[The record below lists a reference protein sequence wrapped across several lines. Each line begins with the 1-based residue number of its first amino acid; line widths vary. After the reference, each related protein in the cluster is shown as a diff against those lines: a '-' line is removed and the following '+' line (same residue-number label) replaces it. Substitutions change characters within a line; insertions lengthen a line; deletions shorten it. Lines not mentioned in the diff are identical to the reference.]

1 MENERSRI
9 ALMGLTFREMSQ
21 VLAAWGGW
29 LIDGYTSIAYLLVAV
44 DMSKIFFPTNLGYL
58 SLILTLLPVTFGAVA
73 RSVGSLVLGNFLGDR
88 IGRKTLLTIS
98 ILGFTLF
105 SASKGLIPSYSE
117 IGIFAPVLLYVILF
131 IEGLFAGA
139 EYGGGAALAME
150 SVPAE
155 KREPVGAFMQ
165 SGYGTGYFL
174 IVFVD
179 LMLTGL
185 FGATNFA
192 AYGWRYLFFT
202 ALIPGVLTFVIRFFS
217 KETKVFRKMREE
229 KEIVK
234 SPAASMFRDS
244 HVKLIYGLMI
254 TTGLLFINTAT
265 FSFYPI
271 LGGADFL
278 NLGSGLLDALLL
290 INFVSLI
297 GVWSGGYLARKNR
310 SRRLPMLVFSLVF
323 SIPTAAFVILG
334 YSSNILVFA
343 LVFSVQAFVEAMI
356 FSALPAFL
364 AETFSKKYRS
374 TAVGLVYNG
383 GAIFGGTA
391 IVLLTAPA
399 KIINLKLLWIIELYA
414 ASILLI
420 AGLLL
425 SRSYEKHQGDVI
437 DL

>member
-1 MENERSRI
+1 
-9 ALMGLTFREMSQ
+9 
-21 VLAAWGGW
+21 
-29 LIDGYTSIAYLLVAV
+29 
-44 DMSKIFFPTNLGYL
+44 
-58 SLILTLLPVTFGAVA
+58 
-73 RSVGSLVLGNFLGDR
+73 
-88 IGRKTLLTIS
+88 
-98 ILGFTLF
+98 
-105 SASKGLIPSYSE
+105 
-117 IGIFAPVLLYVILF
+117 
-131 IEGLFAGA
+131 
-139 EYGGGAALAME
+139 
-150 SVPAE
+150 
-155 KREPVGAFMQ
+155 MQ

-179 LMLTGL
+179 LLLTGI
-185 FGATNFA
+185 FGPANFA
-192 AYGWRYLFFT
+192 AYGWRFLFFT
-202 ALIPGVLTFVIRFFS
+202 AVIPGALTFVIRAFS
-217 KETKVFRKMREE
+217 KETKVFRKMKED

-271 LGGADFL
+271 LGGAGFL

-297 GVWSGGYLARKNR
+297 GVWSGGYLARKSG
-310 SRRLPMLVFSLVF
+310 SRRIPMLIFSLIFTVP
-323 SIPTAAFVILG
+323 SAAFVIFG
-334 YSSNILVFA
+334 YSSNIFVFA
-343 LVFSVQAFVEAMI
+343 FVFSIQAFIEAMI

-399 KIINLKLLWIIELYA
+399 KLVNLKLLWIVELYV
-414 ASILLI
+414 ASALLVS
-420 AGLLL
+420 GLLL
-425 SRSYEKHQGDVI
+425 SRSYEKRGGDVI
-437 DL
+437 EL